1 MRQEPPAGMCCA
13 AWRSTPPSWRA
24 LAEKSFAGAQRPG
37 HVRKRVGDR
46 HHLVMEDSRLYV
58 TEMSAPRFPGGPDDM
73 VRISVQAPFWL
84 PPVPLPS

>member
-1 MRQEPPAGMCCA
+1 
-13 AWRSTPPSWRA
+13 
-24 LAEKSFAGAQRPG
+24 
-37 HVRKRVGDR
+37 
-46 HHLVMEDSRLYV
+46 MEDSRLYV